1 MTTELPPTY
10 NEAIQG
16 FIPPPEYHASA
27 SSANASN
34 GSIPVIPTNSMAR
47 ESYYTS
53 SKLNLVML
61 DDFNED
67 PRDVERLDV
76 PNTKYSVK
84 TNDELQDL
92 YHSIYIIVEDKF
104 IQVKRNT
111 EFVHKKI
118 RSMYNHYYINQLR
131 DNTMADFLKIKAKL
145 QKELDSLP
153 QIFEY
158 YKQFNSVYETVTNEI
173 TAIKFELENA
183 IDGES
188 HMNEGELLALSS
200 NLTTKSNL
208 QRKVLFNLHQIDNK
222 VKQLSDTEEVS
233 YVLKERARVYNMATD
248 FVRNQ

>member
-16 FIPPPEYHASA
+16 FVPPPEYHSSA
-27 SSANASN
+27 SNNASN
-34 GSIPVIPTNSMAR
+34 GSTTVIPTNSMAR

-53 SKLNLVML
+53 TKLNLVML
-61 DDFNED
+61 DDCNED
-67 PRDVERLDV
+67 PRDVERLEV
-76 PNTKYSVK
+76 PNTKYIVK
-84 TNDELQDL
+84 TDDELQDL
-92 YHSIYIIVEDKF
+92 YHSIYTIVEDKF

-173 TAIKFELENA
+173 TAIKFELEHA

-188 HMNEGELLALSS
+188 HMNEGELLSLSS
-200 NLTTKSNL
+200 NLTTKTNL
-208 QRKVLFNLHQIDNK
+208 QRKVLFNLNQMDKK
-222 VKQLSDTEEVS
+222 VKELSDTEEVS